1 MAARHVTCT
10 LCTIELR
17 VVFPR
22 MTLIQRFKFYMLHA
36 SSLWPRL
43 FWVLPN
49 TIPMVFYRKW
59 ESKKWRVLLESWQRK
74 TKNNLSCMVTLM
86 LKRKRLK
93 HMGRRQARR
102 NLQRRNA
109 RGHWILAV
117 QKTIWS
123 RLNCFSTSLSFKP
136 GLFSCKQTFCFLFHT
151 MFAIMV
157 QFIHET
163 VLWTTMHVFYDQSYS
178 CFWVV
183 FEMALCLKKF
193 PSIKLGTQSHR
204 NRVSRERRASH
215 GSASHASLFWGRN
228 HNIVR
233 IDKVHGRTNNMI

>member
-1 MAARHVTCT
+1 
-10 LCTIELR
+10 
-17 VVFPR
+17 
-22 MTLIQRFKFYMLHA
+22 
-36 SSLWPRL
+36 
-43 FWVLPN
+43 
-49 TIPMVFYRKW
+49 
-59 ESKKWRVLLESWQRK
+59 
-74 TKNNLSCMVTLM
+74 MVTLM

-136 GLFSCKQTFCFLFHT
+136 GLFCCKQTFFLFHT

-183 FEMALCLKKF
+183 CEMALHLKKF
-193 PSIKLGTQSHR
+193 PSIKLVKNHLCCLCWNCFFVPFIYTCNHY
-204 NRVSRERRASH
+204 
-215 GSASHASLFWGRN
+215 SLQK
-228 HNIVR
+228 H
-233 IDKVHGRTNNMI
+233 TTSQNNFQLAWMLVMLVQGFQKNFHQARKHTPVGCVKSELTPKLAGFDVK

>member
-36 SSLWPRL
+36 SSLWLRL

-59 ESKKWRVLLESWQRK
+59 ESKKWRVLLESWRRK
-74 TKNNLSCMVTLM
+74 NKNNFSCMVTLM

-136 GLFSCKQTFCFLFHT
+136 GLFCCKQTFFSVSHYVRNYGTIYSWDSSLNNNAC
-151 MFAIMV
+151 
-157 QFIHET
+157 
-163 VLWTTMHVFYDQSYS
+163 VLWSIIQLFLSCLWDGIASKEVSIYKTCKKSFMLSLLKLFFRAFHLHV
-178 CFWVV
+178 
-183 FEMALCLKKF
+183 
-193 PSIKLGTQSHR
+193 
-204 NRVSRERRASH
+204 
-215 GSASHASLFWGRN
+215 
-228 HNIVR
+228 
-233 IDKVHGRTNNMI
+233 

>member
-22 MTLIQRFKFYMLHA
+22 MTLIPRFKFYMLHA
-36 SSLWPRL
+36 SSLWLRL

-59 ESKKWRVLLESWQRK
+59 ESKKWRVLLESWRRK
-74 TKNNLSCMVTLM
+74 NKNNFSCMVTLM

-136 GLFSCKQTFCFLFHT
+136 GLFCCKQTFFFCFTLCSQLWYNLFMRQFFEQQCMCFMINHT
-151 MFAIMV
+151 
-157 QFIHET
+157 
-163 VLWTTMHVFYDQSYS
+163 
-178 CFWVV
+178 VV
-183 FEMALCLKKF
+183 SE
-193 PSIKLGTQSHR
+193 
-204 NRVSRERRASH
+204 
-215 GSASHASLFWGRN
+215 LF
-228 HNIVR
+228 VR
-233 IDKVHGRTNNMI
+233 WHCI